1 MKFRHLAALL
11 LAPLA
16 AWAAYPSMTT
26 LKPHGGQIG
35 ADVKLMITGAQLDD
49 FEDLMFYT
57 PGFKVK
63 SVESRV
69 ANKVEL
75 TLSIDKSVRAGNH
88 VMRVRTKSGI
98 SHMRQFFASPFA
110 NVEETEPNTE
120 FAAAQAIALNQ
131 TVEGVMLA
139 EDVDYYKVTV
149 KKGQRIGVQVDG
161 LRLAAIP
168 NGALDPYI
176 AILDKDKFEKAFSDD
191 TILHRQDGYCSF
203 TAEYDGDY

>member
-11 LAPLA
+11 LAPLS
-16 AWAAYPSMTT
+16 AWAAYPSMSS

-35 ADVKLMITGAQLDD
+35 ADVKLTIAGAQLDD

-63 SVESRV
+63 SVESR
-69 ANKVEL
+69 ASNKVEL

-110 NVEETEPNTE
+110 NVEEKEPNTE
-120 FAAAQAIALNQ
+120 FATAQPIALKTWSGHSAQ
-131 TVEGVMLA
+131 TPTRPARSSPASVMISASVSLPTTTA
-139 EDVDYYKVTV
+139 
-149 KKGQRIGVQVDG
+149 
-161 LRLAAIP
+161 LLIP
-168 NGALDPYI
+168 
-176 AILDKDKFEKAFSDD
+176 K
-191 TILHRQDGYCSF
+191 
-203 TAEYDGDY
+203 